1 MMVFFLPTNFF
12 FYKEE
17 FFISDIGMY
26 VSDFG
31 MYIPN
36 FGMYVSNFGMKN
48 PPRERK
54 IYLWGKKDF
63 KEKGIKKRMKKMKRE
78 KPNKFGI
85 SFN

>member
-1 MMVFFLPTNFF
+1 MSKPNYDGFFSTNKLF

-26 VSDFG
+26 VSDIG
-31 MYIPN
+31 MYIP
-36 FGMYVSNFGMKN
+36 NFGMKN

>member
-17 FFISDIGMY
+17 FFILDFGMY
-26 VSDFG
+26 VSD
-31 MYIPN
+31 

-54 IYLWGKKDF
+54 IYLWRKKDF
-63 KEKGIKKRMKKMKRE
+63 KEKGIKKRMKK
-78 KPNKFGI
+78 
-85 SFN
+85 

>member
-1 MMVFFLPTNFF
+1 MMVFFLPTNLF

-26 VSDFG
+26 VSDIG
-31 MYIPN
+31 MYIP
-36 FGMYVSNFGMKN
+36 NFGMKN

>member
-17 FFISDIGMY
+17 FFI
-26 VSDFG
+26 SDFG

-54 IYLWGKKDF
+54 IYLWRKKDF
-63 KEKGIKKRMKKMKRE
+63 KEKGIKKRMKK
-78 KPNKFGI
+78 
-85 SFN
+85 

>member
-17 FFISDIGMY
+17 FFISDFGMY
-26 VSDFG
+26 VSDIG
-31 MYIPN
+31 MYIP
-36 FGMYVSNFGMKN
+36 NFGMKN

-54 IYLWGKKDF
+54 IYLWRKKDF

>member
-17 FFISDIGMY
+17 FFISD
-26 VSDFG
+26 
-31 MYIPN
+31 

-54 IYLWGKKDF
+54 IHLWGKKDF

-78 KPNKFGI
+78 KTNKFGI

>member
-17 FFISDIGMY
+17 FFISDFGMY
-26 VSDFG
+26 VSDIG
-31 MYIPN
+31 MYIP
-36 FGMYVSNFGMKN
+36 NFGMKN